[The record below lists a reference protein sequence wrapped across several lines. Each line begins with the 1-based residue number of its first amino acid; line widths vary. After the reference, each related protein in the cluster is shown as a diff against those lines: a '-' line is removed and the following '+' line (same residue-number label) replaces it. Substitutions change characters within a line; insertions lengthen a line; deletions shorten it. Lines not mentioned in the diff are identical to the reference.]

1 MSIRT
6 LTSFGVL
13 LVALAGCE
21 PRPADTAERGVDV
34 DVDEHKA
41 DRPVE
46 PDNTA
51 RNVRDRDDAAKTPF
65 DQAENGADIA
75 LTAAIRREILKT
87 DGLSTNA
94 DNVKIITA
102 AGRVT
107 LRGVVEDQSEL
118 DTVKAIATRLAGSAD
133 KVDVQLEIDPDD
145 DADKAEDGKLEDD
158 KLDRDGELDGAHEGD
173 LEDDARPRDPVEDPA
188 HR

>member
-1 MSIRT
+1 MTIRT

-13 LVALAGCE
+13 LVALAGCG
-21 PRPADTAERGVDV
+21 PGPADTAERGVEV
-34 DVDEHKA
+34 DAGQQKA

-51 RNVRDRDDAAKTPF
+51 RNVRDRDEAAKTPF

-102 AGRVT
+102 GGRVT

-118 DTVKAIATRLAGSAD
+118 DTVKAIATRLAGSPD

-145 DADKAEDGKLEDD
+145 AADEAEDEKVE
-158 KLDRDGELDGAHEGD
+158 RDLEGD
-173 LEDDARPRDPVEDPA
+173 LEDGARPHDPVEDPA
-188 HR
+188 RR